1 MVTKVWRA
9 LDDGILVPLQV
20 GNNVDDWC
28 QRMFRDGTYVDLT
41 FLKMSASVLD
51 SDIAVV
57 SLHGNASSS
66 CHVIRAGLLDGRH
79 GQARS
84 GKNFPIFVGYF
95 KDEKHKSGHFQ
106 SITPYR
112 DSEILDMVKSIKGQR
127 RLSCSATSKPPYRDS
142 PDDDLVGDVTPG
154 PAYIDIM
161 AMFDE
166 KMFSLGMIRSRTKLD
181 TPINGNCGPEGV

>member
-9 LDDGILVPLQV
+9 LDDGSLVPLQV

-41 FLKMSASVLD
+41 FFEMSASVLD

-112 DSEILDMVKSIKGQR
+112 DSEILDMVKNDGGFDVAEQLNHR
-127 RLSCSATSKPPYRDS
+127 RPFILP
-142 PDDDLVGDVTPG
+142 
-154 PAYIDIM
+154 
-161 AMFDE
+161 
-166 KMFSLGMIRSRTKLD
+166 
-181 TPINGNCGPEGV
+181 

>member
-41 FLKMSASVLD
+41 FFEMSASVLD

-57 SLHGNASSS
+57 SLHGNASSC

-79 GQARS
+79 SQAT
-84 GKNFPIFVGYF
+84 GKNVPIFVGYF
-95 KDEKHKSGHFQ
+95 KDFRVSRH
-106 SITPYR
+106 T
-112 DSEILDMVKSIKGQR
+112 EILKFSTWSRMMVVLML
-127 RLSCSATSKPPYRDS
+127 LSNLTIAGLLYSHE
-142 PDDDLVGDVTPG
+142 TP
-154 PAYIDIM
+154 
-161 AMFDE
+161 
-166 KMFSLGMIRSRTKLD
+166 KKLGYLY
-181 TPINGNCGPEGV
+181 V